1 MTKQAN
7 SDIISNVDCR
17 RCNHTGPVC
26 AGVAELAD
34 VLDLGSSVA
43 RRMSSSLFARTN
55 PNAICGSSSVGRA
68 PPCQGGGRESESRLP
83 LQSIETCGCNS
94 MVEFQPSKLATWVR
108 FPSPAPKV
116 CGSSS
121 VGRAP
126 PCQGGGRESES
137 RLPLQSIETCG
148 CNSMVEFQPSKLA
161 TWVRFPSPAPKVCGS
176 SSVGRAPPCQG
187 GGRESESRLP
197 LHMHL

>member
-1 MTKQAN
+1 MFLYTITASSFFYIKKENEVLTKQAN

-83 LQSIETCGCNS
+83 LHFYGAIA
-94 MVEFQPSKLATWVR
+94 KW
-108 FPSPAPKV
+108 
-116 CGSSS
+116 
-121 VGRAP
+121 
-126 PCQGGGRESES
+126 
-137 RLPLQSIETCG
+137 
-148 CNSMVEFQPSKLA
+148 
-161 TWVRFPSPAPKVCGS
+161 
-176 SSVGRAPPCQG
+176 
-187 GGRESESRLP
+187 
-197 LHMHL
+197 